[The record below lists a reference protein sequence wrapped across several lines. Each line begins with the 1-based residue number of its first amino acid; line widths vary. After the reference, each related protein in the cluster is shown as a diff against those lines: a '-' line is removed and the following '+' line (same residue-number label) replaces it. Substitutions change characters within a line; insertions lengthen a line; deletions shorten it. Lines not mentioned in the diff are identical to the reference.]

1 LGSGWLQYQGG
12 RIILDEPTNL
22 PEGAEVRLM
31 ALDADDLDEQER
43 RELGAAIAAAERELD
58 LGQREATAQ
67 LDQWDGANFDR
78 ARAALDH
85 RHPDQSAYVFD
96 NLSAKS
102 GAEAIGSVRTFLD
115 RVAALRDGT
124 DSARTSTRDAD
135 KAAAALLATRR
146 IVDADEERRLRAL
159 IADAT
164 SLAELP
170 VIAEPD
176 PTKRQQTARKLDAWL
191 RDWRETA
198 RVLITR
204 RDHQIRLGLAERR
217 APKAEAAASTESVS

>member
-1 LGSGWLQYQGG
+1 MDETEFSQAQIDLLIERGIKFLSGASQVPAIRLGLDRGGYSEEEHKQGWDLQLELLGYKTALGG
-12 RIILDEPTNL
+12 SPS
-22 PEGAEVRLM
+22 
-31 ALDADDLDEQER
+31 ALL
-43 RELGAAIAAAERELD
+43 
-58 LGQREATAQ
+58 QREATAQ

-170 VIAEPD
+170 VIAELD
-176 PTKRQQTARKLDAWL
+176 PTKRQQTARKLDAWC
-191 RDWRETA
+191 
-198 RVLITR
+198 
-204 RDHQIRLGLAERR
+204 R
-217 APKAEAAASTESVS
+217 ASR